1 MLLTEFLTQIITFII
16 QQLIG
21 VVVSNFTTN
30 ILGITP

>member
-1 MLLTEFLTQIITFII
+1 MLLSEILAQIIAFLF

-30 ILGITP
+30 ILGITA

>member
-1 MLLTEFLTQIITFII
+1 MLLTEFLTQIIAFII

-30 ILGITP
+30 ILGITA

>member
-1 MLLTEFLTQIITFII
+1 MLLSELLAQIIAFII

-30 ILGITP
+30 ILGITA